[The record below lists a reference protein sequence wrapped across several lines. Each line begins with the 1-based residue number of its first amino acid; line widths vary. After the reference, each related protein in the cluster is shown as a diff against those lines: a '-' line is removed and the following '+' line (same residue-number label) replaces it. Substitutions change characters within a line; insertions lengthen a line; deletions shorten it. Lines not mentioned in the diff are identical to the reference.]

1 MTVDRE
7 ILRRVRELF
16 GDRLLGLFAFGSRVA
31 GSPRPDSDLDLGVWM
46 AGRIRRR
53 DTWLPWIRAFEH
65 EDPALDPTFFTHVS
79 LDAPPPWLLEAVR
92 AGVEVWFDPSGALAE
107 RLAAT
112 RQAIDE
118 GTYRRRLFMGL
129 PYYERVSS

>member
-65 EDPALDPTFFTHVS
+65 EDPALDPTFLTHVS